1 MAHAES
7 TMKIYSDLSDIE
19 RPFYKAALTI
29 GNFDGVHL
37 GHQALFKTVVE
48 IAKKTGG
55 DKVALTFHPHPM
67 KVLRPDNPPKLISTL
82 EQKVELIMAAGIDHL
97 VCLPFTKEFAKTT
110 ASDFVENILWRTL
123 GVLDLVVGYDYAC
136 GKGREGDIE
145 FLKRT
150 GARLGFRVHI
160 VPPVKVDGR
169 IVSST
174 AIRELVKQ
182 GEMEEVRKM
191 LGRYYQ
197 IRGIVRTGKRRGGPV
212 VGFPTANLTLNKED
226 LCPKPGVYAV
236 QVLHG
241 KACYSGV
248 INIGYNPTFGDN
260 KLGAEVHIFDFN
272 KDIYGHEIKVN
283 LVARIRDEK
292 KFSGPK
298 ELAQQIAK
306 DIEKARTILTNS
318 CK

>member
-1 MAHAES
+1 
-7 TMKIYSDLSDIE
+7 MKIYSELSEIE

-37 GHQALFKTVVE
+37 GHQALFRKVVE
-48 IAKKTGG
+48 ISAETGG

-97 VCLPFTKEFAKTT
+97 VCLPFTREFASTT
-110 ASDFVENILWRTL
+110 ATEFVEDILWRRL

-136 GKGREGDIE
+136 GKGREGDIR
-145 FLKRT
+145 FLEKM
-150 GARLGFRVHI
+150 GSRLGFRVHV
-160 VPPVKVDGR
+160 VPPVKVDGK

-174 AIRELVKQ
+174 AIRELVKN
-182 GEMEEVRKM
+182 GEMGEVKKM

-197 IRGIVRTGKRRGGPV
+197 IRGVVRKGKKRGGPV
-212 VGFPTANLTLNKED
+212 VGFPTANLSINRED

-241 KACYSGV
+241 ESCYSGV

-292 KFSGPK
+292 RFSGPE
-298 ELAQQIAK
+298 ELATQITA
-306 DIEKARTILTNS
+306 DIEKARVLLS
-318 CK
+318 DLDC